1 MKIPFYKNR
10 DVLAGLMF
18 IVVGCIA
25 IFLSRKFSYGGALRM
40 GPGYFPTWLGGIAI
54 VGGIAV
60 LIEGLA
66 KPEGIGRTWSVR
78 ALIILPLTTVVFGI
92 LMTHAGFVPAVFALS
107 FLSALASPEF
117 KVKEQAVLAT
127 GMTLLCWALFIWVL
141 ELPYPL
147 IRGL

>member
-1 MKIPFYKNR
+1 MKIPLHHNR

-18 IVVGCIA
+18 IAVGCLA
-25 IFLSRKFSYGGALRM
+25 IYLSRNFTYGGALRM
-40 GPGYFPTWLGGIAI
+40 GPGYFPAWLGGITI
-54 VGGIAV
+54 LGGAVV

-66 KPEGIGRTWSVR
+66 KPATIGRTWSVR
-78 ALIILPLTTVVFGI
+78 ALIILPLSTLAFGI
-92 LMTHAGFVPAVFALS
+92 LMTHAGFVLAVFALS

-117 KVKEQAVLAT
+117 KIKEQAMLAA

-147 IRGL
+147 FPEF